1 MSTSLMSLDWTLI
14 QAFLAVAEEGSL
26 SGAARET
33 GISQPTLSR
42 QIKAI
47 EDQLHVRLF
56 DRQAKGLDLTDTG
69 HELLPAAKAMFAA
82 AGQFANIAAGHDQ
95 EIEGTVRITA
105 SEFVSH
111 YILPEIMADIRES
124 HPDIQLELNSTDHSE
139 NLLFREADIAIRMYR
154 PTQLDMITRRLG
166 VLQLGFFASQSYIQ
180 RRGEPVSIA
189 ELMTHDMIG
198 YDRSERFIKGA
209 AEYGWEL
216 SKHDFAV
223 RCDLQTLHGELIKAG
238 CGVGI
243 LSTEAGAR
251 MPELVAVIK
260 SFPVPGLAV
269 WLTSHEAL
277 RHTPRVRAVW
287 KHLETGLAPW
297 LCNDPNAPVM
307 NPDLTG
313 Q

>member
-1 MSTSLMSLDWTLI
+1 MSLDWTLI
-14 QAFLAVAEEGSL
+14 QAFLAVAEQGSL

-47 EDQLHVRLF
+47 EDRLNVRLF
-56 DRQAKGLDLTDTG
+56 DRQAKGLDLTETG
-69 HELLPAAKAMFAA
+69 HELLPVAKAMFEA
-82 AGQFANIAAGHDQ
+82 AGQFANIAAGHDEQ
-95 EIEGTVRITA
+95 IEGTVRITA

-111 YILPEIMADIRES
+111 FILPEIIADIRAN
-124 HPDIQLELNSTDHSE
+124 HPDIQLELNSTDVSE

-154 PTQLDMITRRLG
+154 PTQLDMITRKLG
-166 VLQLGFFASQSYIQ
+166 VLQLGFFASQNYIQ
-180 RRGEPVSIA
+180 RRGKPTNLP

-216 SKHDFAV
+216 SKNDFAV

-238 CGVGI
+238 CGIGI
-243 LSTEAGAR
+243 LSSQAAAR
-251 MPELVAVIK
+251 MPELAPVIPA
-260 SFPVPGLAV
+260 FPMPGLEV
-269 WLTSHEAL
+269 WLTSHTAL
-277 RHTPRVRAVW
+277 RHTPRVRTVW

-297 LCNDPNAPVM
+297 LSNDPNALVM
-307 NPDLTG
+307 TPDPAPIA
-313 Q
+313 

>member
-1 MSTSLMSLDWTLI
+1 MSLDWTLI
-14 QAFLAVAEEGSL
+14 QAFLVVVQHGSL

-33 GISQPTLSR
+33 GVSQPTLSR
-42 QIKAI
+42 QIKSI

-56 DRQAKGLDLTDTG
+56 NRQAKGLDLTETG
-69 HELLPAAKAMFAA
+69 HELLPAAKAMFEA
-82 AGQFANIAAGHDQ
+82 AGQFANIAAGHDEQ
-95 EIEGTVRITA
+95 IEGTVRITA

-111 YILPEIMADIRES
+111 FILPEIMADIRAS

-154 PTQLDMITRRLG
+154 PTQLDMITRKLG
-166 VLQLGFFASQSYIQ
+166 VLKLGFFASKSYIQ
-180 RRGEPVSIA
+180 RRGTPATIP

-209 AEYGWEL
+209 AEFGWEL
-216 SKHDFAV
+216 SKTDFAV

-238 CGVGI
+238 CGIGI
-243 LSTEAGAR
+243 LSIEAAAR
-251 MPELVAVIK
+251 MPELRSVVP
-260 SFPVPGLAV
+260 SFPMPGLAV

-287 KHLETGLAPW
+287 KHLETGLKPW
-297 LCNDPNAPVM
+297 LSTDPDALVMKPDPV
-307 NPDLTG
+307 

>member
-1 MSTSLMSLDWTLI
+1 MSLDWTLI

-56 DRQAKGLDLTDTG
+56 DRQAKGLDLTETG
-69 HELLPAAKAMFAA
+69 HELLPAAKAMFEA
-82 AGQFANIAAGHDQ
+82 AGQFANIAAGHDEQ
-95 EIEGTVRITA
+95 IEGTVRITA

-111 YILPEIMADIRES
+111 FILPEIIADVREN
-124 HPDIQLELNSTDHSE
+124 HPDIQIELNSTDHSE

-154 PTQLDMITRRLG
+154 PTQLDMITRKLG
-166 VLQLGFFASQSYIQ
+166 VLRLGFFASQNYVQ
-180 RRGEPVSIA
+180 RRGLPENLA
-189 ELMTHDMIG
+189 ELMTHDLIG
-198 YDRSERFIKGA
+198 YDRSERFIQGA
-209 AEYGWEL
+209 KEFGWEL
-216 SKHDFAV
+216 SKTDFAV

-238 CGVGI
+238 CGIGI
-243 LSTEAGAR
+243 LSVEAAAR
-251 MPELVAVIK
+251 MPALVPAVQ

-277 RHTPRVRAVW
+277 RHTPRVRTVW

-297 LCNDPNAPVM
+297 LSMDPNVPVM
-307 NPDLTG
+307 NPDPA

>member
-1 MSTSLMSLDWTLI
+1 MSLDWTLI
-14 QAFLAVAEEGSL
+14 QAFLAVAEQGSL

-56 DRQAKGLDLTDTG
+56 DRQAKGLDLTETG
-69 HELLPAAKAMFAA
+69 HELLPAAKAMFEA
-82 AGQFANIAAGHDQ
+82 AGQFANIAAGHDEQ
-95 EIEGTVRITA
+95 VEGTVRITA

-111 YILPEIMADIRES
+111 YILPEIMAEVRAN

-154 PTQLDMITRRLG
+154 PTQLDMITRKLG
-166 VLQLGFFASQSYIQ
+166 VLKLGFFASEAYLQ
-180 RRGEPVSIA
+180 RRGVPTNLA
-189 ELMTHDMIG
+189 ELMAHDLIG

-209 AEYGWEL
+209 AEFGWEL
-216 SKHDFAV
+216 SKTDFVV

-238 CGVGI
+238 CGIGV
-243 LSTEAGAR
+243 LSTEAASR
-251 MPELVAVIK
+251 MPEVAAVIDT
-260 SFPVPGLAV
+260 FPVPGLAV
-269 WLTSHEAL
+269 WLTSHDAL

-287 KHLETGLAPW
+287 KHLETGLEPW
-297 LCNDPNAPVM
+297 LCNDPNIPIL
-307 NPDLTG
+307 NPDPA